1 MVDLVKRLRDKW
13 KHSEEDCYEAA
24 DEIERLR
31 AALLKIE
38 YLDSPQVRGLPRRIS
53 IYEIARTA
61 LGNNND

>member
-38 YLDSPQVRGLPRRIS
+38 YLDSPQVRGLPRRTS